1 MSFNAEVYFAA
12 AQERTKEIEDLYKAR
27 RYVLAHYV
35 AGVAVECIL
44 RAYRFRRN
52 PQFDAR
58 HDLYLLLHSSGMIH
72 ALRPDEIYAA
82 NSALASVSFRWANDF
97 RYRSEAD
104 LRKHLKRIGADR
116 GIKGNVLKENARRTM
131 EAASSFVRI
140 GVKAWKRS

>member
-1 MSFNAEVYFAA
+1 MSFNAEVYLAA
-12 AQERTKEIEDLYKAR
+12 ARERTEEVDELYRAR
-27 RYVLAHYV
+27 RYVLAHYL

-44 RAYRFRRN
+44 RAYRYRRD
-52 PQFDAR
+52 PEFDAR
-58 HDLYLLLHSSGMIH
+58 HDLYRLLHSSGMIQ

-82 NSALASVSFRWANDF
+82 NAALASVNFRWANDF

-116 GIKGNVLKENARRTM
+116 GIKGNVLKENARRSM